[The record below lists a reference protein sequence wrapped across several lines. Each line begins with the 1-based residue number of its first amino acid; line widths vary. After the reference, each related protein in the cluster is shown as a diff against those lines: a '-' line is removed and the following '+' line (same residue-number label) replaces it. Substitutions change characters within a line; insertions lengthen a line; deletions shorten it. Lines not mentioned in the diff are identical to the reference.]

1 MKKIFESVK
10 LLPIIMQEV
19 TLHIIATLLAKD
31 PCKKCLVS
39 ACCGD
44 KCEERVMLENLIM
57 RGDTLRSRKL
67 FAFFFA
73 IYIPTIFII
82 LVWNTID
89 YLT

>member
-10 LLPIIMQEV
+10 LFFVIMKEV

-39 ACCGD
+39 ACCSN
-44 KCEERVMLENLIM
+44 KCEEKVILENLIM

-67 FAFFFA
+67 FALFFA
-73 IYIPTIFII
+73 IYVPTIFII
-82 LVWNTID
+82 LVWHTID